1 MIKAAVIAVPIVII
15 MNLLAVAAFGGWM
28 YQTGRLNS
36 ERVDRVVAIFTPT
49 IAEEEKLKA
58 EAEAQAVLDAE
69 QAGVDARM
77 AKVSAGGQTLSQMFE
92 EDLVREESGQQVV
105 TRVAQ
110 EAQQLRSQM
119 RNFQAIIDKQ
129 QADLDADRKLF
140 QDEIQRQKDRVKEED
155 FKHAV
160 LLMESLEPKAVK
172 GVFDNLIQ
180 TGQMDE
186 VIEYLAAMNTRK
198 SSAVLAEY
206 KGAENAARLTELL
219 TRLDRRRSQPLDA
232 LSIAEPEGGTP

>member
-15 MNLLAVAAFGGWM
+15 MNLLAAAGFVGWM

-36 ERVDRVVAIFTPT
+36 ERIDRVVAIFTPT

-58 EAEAQAVLDAE
+58 EAETQAALEAD
-69 QAGVDARM
+69 QAAVDARM

-92 EDLVREESGQQVV
+92 EDLVREESGQQVA
-105 TRVAQ
+105 TRVNQ

-129 QADLDADRKLF
+129 QADLDADRKEF
-140 QDEIQRQKDRVKEED
+140 EDEIQRQKNRVKEED
-155 FKHAV
+155 FKQTV

-180 TGQMDE
+180 AGQMDE

-206 KGAENAARLTELL
+206 KGPENAVRLTELL
-219 TRLDRRRSQPLDA
+219 TRLDHRRSQPLDS
-232 LSIAEPEGGTP
+232 LSSASAEGDTP